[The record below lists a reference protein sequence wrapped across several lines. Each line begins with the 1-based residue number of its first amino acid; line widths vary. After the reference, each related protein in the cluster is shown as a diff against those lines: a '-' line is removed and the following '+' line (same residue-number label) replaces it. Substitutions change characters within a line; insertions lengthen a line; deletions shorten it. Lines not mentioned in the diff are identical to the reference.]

1 MVFYFRKAK
10 KDTLQR
16 TPAVPLKQEM
26 LFSIYR
32 SDFFPYILSSG
43 WPNFLDMSSCIL
55 GPHFNLSTH
64 TMQKHLATILTYR
77 ADRPKYVNGFFCIL
91 SSPKI
96 TNNQKLP
103 TTTARLMAKKTLAGK
118 NLFYWFAPHSN
129 QFFTHMLA
137 RRYLAHLWPPILY
150 YPRGARLG

>member
-32 SDFFPYILSSG
+32 SDFFPYVRSSG

-64 TMQKHLATILTYR
+64 TMRKHLATILVGLTR
-77 ADRPKYVNGFFCIL
+77 VRKSFFFCIL
-91 SSPKI
+91 SSPKMT
-96 TNNQKLP
+96 TNHCTALLP
-103 TTTARLMAKKTLAGK
+103 TPSSNTNSSPKCNEAPAIFGSPLTSDIILEELGWVNEEKPVLYQNGPVM
-118 NLFYWFAPHSN
+118 YW
-129 QFFTHMLA
+129 
-137 RRYLAHLWPPILY
+137 
-150 YPRGARLG
+150 

>member
-1 MVFYFRKAK
+1 MIYWPLDRMVFYFRKAK

-55 GPHFNLSTH
+55 GPNFNLSTH
-64 TMQKHLATILTYR
+64 TMRKHLATILTYR
-77 ADRPKYVNGFFCIL
+77 ADRPKYVNGVFL
-91 SSPKI
+91 
-96 TNNQKLP
+96 
-103 TTTARLMAKKTLAGK
+103 
-118 NLFYWFAPHSN
+118 H
-129 QFFTHMLA
+129 
-137 RRYLAHLWPPILY
+137 PILAKIY
-150 YPRGARLG
+150 Q